1 MTDLNWTEIVVA
13 AFLLAGTLYGHWK
26 SAQTSRDKTIEAV
39 RGEISTIKNDLKGEI
54 QGIRDE
60 LAEERMS
67 SKAADEEL
75 HAELLLFKQESMAA
89 FEKQSAASAAAAD
102 KALSVYAARTD
113 EKIEALTKSVND
125 HNNFARRVPVIE
137 QRLDNVDRRLDKM

>member
-39 RGEISTIKNDLKGEI
+39 KGEISTIKSDLKGEI
-54 QGIRDE
+54 QTIRDE

-89 FEKQSAASAAAAD
+89 FEKQSAAYAAAAD
-102 KALSVYAARTD
+102 KALSVYTAKTD
-113 EKIEALTKSVND
+113 SKIEDLTREVRE
-125 HNNFARRVPVIE
+125 HNNFARRVPVMEKQIE
-137 QRLDNVDRRLDKM
+137 NIEKQMGK